1 MLPSQFAEDN
11 FIYSQTYA
19 RLIYNS
25 GRTTVRFNGND
36 ETIDGRAVLLS
47 TDETTSR
54 LFAACCKNT
63 EAHENYSLQLIDTF
77 NHQNVIELTGNS
89 FLCGDQF
96 TDGNMCHAALD
107 HLCRAWLSTKTN
119 LKIEN
124 YIFYDT
130 IWDWAKELIESLLP
144 ANSIQYVAPLQPVKC

>member
-1 MLPSQFAEDN
+1 MPQFVSMEMTKPLMDAPSYFQQMKQPQGFL
-11 FIYSQTYA
+11 QH
-19 RLIYNS
+19 
-25 GRTTVRFNGND
+25 
-36 ETIDGRAVLLS
+36 
-47 TDETTSR
+47 
-54 LFAACCKNT
+54 AAKSL
-63 EAHENYSLQLIDTF
+63 EAHENYSLQLIDIF